1 MSAVS
6 LAAGRIGSVLTTV
19 SGRVARTR
27 AVPGLA
33 VLCLLQLGEAVWF
46 AFNTTHNGWVW
57 HSGGDS
63 TSFWTETWALGH
75 LLVPPAAIGYGLP
88 VYYAWIPL
96 VSGPS
101 LLNGL
106 PVVAVLQLAVLVPLA
121 LVLFWLVA
129 DRLFGRVYAWF
140 AAALWVAAPLLMLLG
155 FVKSYHSVF
164 EDFFLAPHWYGL
176 TNMAD
181 FPSMVVVLA
190 AAWLTLRAIDRA
202 DPTDYLLA
210 GLMAGVALGLK
221 PANGFFLPAVAVL
234 LIATRRWQ
242 LAAVWVA
249 GIVPA
254 LITLALWK
262 ERGLGYLPAT
272 SHGYQQLHVAA
283 GAAMPLAFSTSHYIP
298 LDFHHFT
305 DELHN
310 LREVFWSLRFLEF
323 LVVAG
328 LFGVIRRSPLKGV
341 FVATW
346 FVAFCVVK
354 ASTSGSDFPSA
365 TYFRLTEPGLPALI
379 LVVAG
384 AFYCLPVAGR
394 RLAPVAAP
402 TIARLSLR
410 DFDRRLLIPATTLC
424 AVVPLL
430 LIAIARIPSTDR
442 TIRDENRVQEAPI
455 SNAFHLTAQ
464 RRGNMVTLRWKT
476 PSHGSTTPSF
486 LVFASG
492 DNNGC
497 DPLPRGA
504 RHCKFNTMPAITT
517 TRATAYAVRLPARE
531 RQWFRVALVADYLTT
546 DVGGDLMLMSPA
558 TYSPAAR

>member
-1 MSAVS
+1 MPVASVAAARLRAASSTSADK
-6 LAAGRIGSVLTTV
+6 LT
-19 SGRVARTR
+19 RVR
-27 AVPGLA
+27 PLYGLA
-33 VLCLLQLGEAVWF
+33 VLSAVQLGIAVWF
-46 AFNTTHNGWVW
+46 AFHTTHNGWVW

-63 TSFWTETWALGH
+63 TSFWTETWALSH
-75 LLVPPAAIGYGLP
+75 RLVPPAAIGYGLP

-96 VSGPS
+96 IAGPS

-106 PVVAVLQLAVLVPLA
+106 PVVAILQVAVLVPLA

-129 DRLFGRVYAWF
+129 ERLFGRVYAWF
-140 AAALWVAAPLLMLLG
+140 AALLWVVAPLLMLLG
-155 FVKSYHSVF
+155 FVKSYHAVF
-164 EDFFLAPHWYGL
+164 ENFFLAPHWYGL

-181 FPSMVVVLA
+181 FPSLVAVLA
-190 AAWLTLRAIDRA
+190 AAWFTLRAIDRA
-202 DPTDYLLA
+202 DPTDYLLG

-234 LIATRRWQ
+234 LLGSRRWQ
-242 LAAVWVA
+242 LAGIWIA

-262 ERGLGYLPAT
+262 ERGLGYLPLT
-272 SHGYQQLHVAA
+272 KTGYERFHVAA
-283 GAAMPLAFSTSHYIP
+283 GPAGTPLAFSTRNYIP
-298 LDFHHFT
+298 LDFHHLA

-323 LVVAG
+323 LIVAG
-328 LFGVIRRSPLKGV
+328 LFGVIRRAPLKGA

-346 FVAFCVVK
+346 FIAFCVVK
-354 ASTSGSDFPSA
+354 ASSPGSDFPSA
-365 TYFRLTEPGLPALI
+365 TFFRLTEPGLPAAI
-379 LVVAG
+379 LLVAG
-384 AFYCLPVAGR
+384 AFYCLPVVGR

-402 TIARLSLR
+402 IVPRLSLQN
-410 DFDRRLLIPATTLC
+410 FDRRRLIPATALC
-424 AVVPLL
+424 AVIPLL

-455 SNAFHLTAQ
+455 SSAFHLTAQ
-464 RRGNMVTLRWKT
+464 RKGGSVVLSWKT

-504 RHCKFNTMPAITT
+504 RHCKFNTMPTITT
-517 TRATAYAVRLPARE
+517 TRATTFAVRLRATE
-531 RQWFRVALVADYLTT
+531 RQWFRVALVADYLKT
-546 DVGGDLMLMSPA
+546 DVGGDLMLMSTA
-558 TYSPAAR
+558 TYVPAA